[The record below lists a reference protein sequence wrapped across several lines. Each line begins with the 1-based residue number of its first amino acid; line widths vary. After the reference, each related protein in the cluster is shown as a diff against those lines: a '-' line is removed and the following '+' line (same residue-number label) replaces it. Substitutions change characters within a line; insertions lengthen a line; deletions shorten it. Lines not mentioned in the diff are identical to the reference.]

1 MMKEWKAI
9 HTQKANIYHCH
20 DWVALIPA
28 LYNIIFLS
36 SMWDPIW
43 PSFGSSCSGCPIRIN
58 LLHIMDKDGN
68 RKRHG
73 VQFEGQ

>member
-1 MMKEWKAI
+1 MI
-9 HTQKANIYHCH
+9 G
-20 DWVALIPA
+20 VALIPA

-36 SMWDPIW
+36 SMWDPYGQVSDL
-43 PSFGSSCSGCPIRIN
+43 PVAVVNKDQSATYNGQ
-58 LLHIMDKDGN
+58 KDGN